1 MIDLIAF
8 DADDTL
14 WHNETLYTAVQEKF
28 QSLLAPYGSSQEVEA
43 ALYRTEM
50 ANLPEF
56 GYGIKS
62 FTLSMIETAIQM
74 SGGSISANDLLKVVD
89 YAKTMIRAEVQLLEG
104 VADTVAQLAGRYD
117 LMLVT
122 KGDLLDQERKLSRS
136 GLLEHFKHIEI
147 VSDKTP
153 ERYAVLLAGHNLAPE
168 RFLMVGNSLR
178 SDILPV
184 IAIGGRAVYIPYHLT
199 WAHESEVEPH
209 LMNEGYWEL
218 EHISQ
223 LPELLEQLSEGGKSY
238 E

>member
-14 WHNETLYTAVQEKF
+14 WHNETLYASVQKQF
-28 QSLLAPYGSSQEVEA
+28 QDLLAPYGSPQEVEA

-50 ANLPEF
+50 ANLAEF

-62 FTLSMIETAIQM
+62 FTLSMIETAVQM
-74 SGGSISANDLLKVVD
+74 SGGSIPAHDLLKIVD

-104 VADTVAQLAGRYD
+104 VTDTIAQLARHYD

-153 ERYAVLLAGHNLAPE
+153 ERYAALLVRHSLAPE

-184 IAIGGRAVYIPYHLT
+184 IAIGGQAVFIPYHLT

-209 LMNEGYWEL
+209 LMNDGYWEL

-223 LPELLEQLSEGGKSY
+223 LPELLERLRENDL
-238 E
+238 